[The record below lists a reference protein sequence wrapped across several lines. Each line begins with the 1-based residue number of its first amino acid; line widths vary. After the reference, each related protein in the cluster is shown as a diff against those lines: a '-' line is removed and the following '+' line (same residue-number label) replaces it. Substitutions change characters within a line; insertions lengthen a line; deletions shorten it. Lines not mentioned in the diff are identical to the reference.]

1 MTHHHTENVVP
12 RAVKHARERVAL
24 SPEQLVQE
32 VNRHL
37 KRLRSNSISPNDV
50 EAWEAGQRGM
60 SWQETY
66 AFTKV
71 TMFPYYALFD
81 SQQPAET
88 LTDFRSAPGTQVQ
101 DLDYKT
107 HKQLFRFNS
116 FYELAKELDA
126 RVGAPEYTGVPIAD
140 GQAVVRAASQLR
152 ESLVVKESVQSA
164 WRNDDEAFNQWKL
177 RIENLGIFVISLP
190 LNVNQIRG
198 ASRWDPGGPP
208 AILISTADLPSAKS
222 FTLLHEL
229 AHLAHRQ
236 QQNALCDPVAAGR
249 AEEKRMNRIAA
260 ESLAPA
266 WWVQLETADSPRDI
280 PFKSWPLKEKQ
291 RLRGIFNVS
300 NQMMGIRL
308 TELGITPSSGYTTDG
323 WSKGNA
329 VFRGGSGPRPTRAER
344 YRRYLGRP
352 LIALLRRALDRNSV
366 GAGEVLKHWI
376 RDLRWDELGR
386 VAGYE
391 IN

>member
-1 MTHHHTENVVP
+1 MTHAYIEDVLP
-12 RAVKHARERVAL
+12 SAVTYARERVSL
-24 SPEQLVQE
+24 SPEQLVEE

-37 KRLRSNSISPNDV
+37 KRLRSDTISPHDV
-50 EAWEAGQRGM
+50 AAWEKGQRGM

-71 TMFPYYALFD
+71 TMIPYYTLFD
-81 SQQPAET
+81 AQPPAEP
-88 LTDFRSAPGTQVQ
+88 LTDFRSAP
-101 DLDYKT
+101 DSRAAKLDYKT

-126 RVGAPEYTGVPIAD
+126 RVGAPEYSTIPIAD
-140 GQAVVRAASQLR
+140 GQTISRAASQLR
-152 ESLVVKESVQSA
+152 GSLAVIEKVQSA
-164 WRNDDEAFNQWKL
+164 WTSDNEAYEEWKL
-177 RIENLGIFVISLP
+177 RIEKLGIFVISLP
-190 LNVNQIRG
+190 LNINQMRG

-208 AILISTADLPSAKS
+208 AILISTADLPSARS
-222 FTLLHEL
+222 FTLLHEF

-236 QQNALCDPVAAGR
+236 QQNALCDPVVARHATER
-249 AEEKRMNRIAA
+249 RMNEIAA
-260 ESLAPA
+260 EALVPTE
-266 WWVQLETADSPRDI
+266 WLRHETVDSPQGT
-280 PFKSWPLKEKQ
+280 PFKSWPLKERQ
-291 RLRGIFNVS
+291 RLHTTFNVS

-308 TELGITPSSGYTTDG
+308 TELGITPSSGYANNG

-344 YRRYLGRP
+344 YRRYLGQP
-352 LIALLRRALDRNSV
+352 LVDLLRRALDRNSV

-376 RDLRWDELGR
+376 KDLRWDELGR

-391 IN
+391 VN